1 MSLNLIELWKL
12 VYDTVLYHTLDLF
25 NEFNKDKNK
34 MFIYNNFEVNGMSF
48 LKKHAEILYSYVI
61 GIVSLFMGI
70 IILINLPLIE
80 KLNGKGKVE
89 LHIHNVWD
97 FFNAFFSEI
106 IRVVSNYIGNFPI
119 ISAIIIILFGLL
131 VIGLGWTL
139 YRTTQYDYDISIFF
153 LVVGILYFII
163 TLILMTQ
170 VYSFFAILFI
180 FPFIIHIGYIVYK
193 DELYTE
199 NRKYHYLWIIF
210 SYGIVYLL
218 TQLVLY
224 SRIESDEIL
233 TIDIL
238 SINAFFLIMWVLGQM
253 SIWNFLFLRRALPLT
268 KQELGEEEP
277 ELSRTTKDSMSNQ
290 TKIHWKNI
298 QDRTTEFT
306 RKTRRSVDMEKIRN
320 KKDKFVKKWKDIIDI
335 QEDDIPN
342 WMKKPKWLKSVYV
355 ELFCGVFLL
364 FFTLIEFNNRN
375 SLFVSGDWEISQTQ
389 YVIEWITLLL
399 LMLIMIAY
407 ILTTLTNYLRDK
419 FYYIQL
425 FMISILFFKLLTEFA
440 NIMVHGLLL
449 SIFITPL
456 LFLMLI
462 AVTVAF
468 VIKLR
473 ERKQEPLK

>member
-1 MSLNLIELWKL
+1 
-12 VYDTVLYHTLDLF
+12 
-25 NEFNKDKNK
+25 
-34 MFIYNNFEVNGMSF
+34 MSF

-119 ISAIIIILFGLL
+119 ISAIVIILFGLL

-153 LVVGILYFII
+153 LVVGILYFLI
-163 TLILMTQ
+163 TLVLMTQ
-170 VYSFFAILFI
+170 VYSFFAILFV

-193 DELYTE
+193 DELYTH

-238 SINAFFLIMWVLGQM
+238 SINVFFLIMWLLGQM

-277 ELSRTTKDSMSNQ
+277 ELSRTSKDSMSNQ

-335 QEDDIPN
+335 QEDDVPN
-342 WMKKPKWLKSVYV
+342 WMKKPKWLKTVYV
-355 ELFCGVFLL
+355 ELFCGAFLL

-407 ILTTLTNYLRDK
+407 ILTTLTNYLRNK

-473 ERKQEPLK
+473 ERKQE

>member
-1 MSLNLIELWKL
+1 MSLNFVELWKF
-12 VYDTVLYHTLDLF
+12 VYDTVLYHTRDLF

-34 MFIYNNFEVNGMSF
+34 MFIYNDFEVNGMSF

-119 ISAIIIILFGLL
+119 ISAIVIILFGLL

-153 LVVGILYFII
+153 LVVGILYFLI
-163 TLILMTQ
+163 TLVLMTQ

-193 DELYTE
+193 DELYTH

-238 SINAFFLIMWVLGQM
+238 SINVFFLIMWLLGQM

-277 ELSRTTKDSMSNQ
+277 ELSRTSKDSMSNQ

-335 QEDDIPN
+335 QEDDVPN
-342 WMKKPKWLKSVYV
+342 WMKKPKWLKTVYV
-355 ELFCGVFLL
+355 ELFCGAFLL

-407 ILTTLTNYLRDK
+407 ILTTLTNYLRNK

-462 AVTVAF
+462 AVTIAF

-473 ERKQEPLK
+473 ERKQE

>member
-1 MSLNLIELWKL
+1 
-12 VYDTVLYHTLDLF
+12 
-25 NEFNKDKNK
+25 
-34 MFIYNNFEVNGMSF
+34 
-48 LKKHAEILYSYVI
+48 
-61 GIVSLFMGI
+61 
-70 IILINLPLIE
+70 
-80 KLNGKGKVE
+80 

-119 ISAIIIILFGLL
+119 ISAIVIILFGLL

-153 LVVGILYFII
+153 LVVGILYFLI
-163 TLILMTQ
+163 TLVLMTQ

-193 DELYTE
+193 DELYTH

-238 SINAFFLIMWVLGQM
+238 SINVFFLIMWLLGQM

-277 ELSRTTKDSMSNQ
+277 ELSRTSKDSMSNQ

-335 QEDDIPN
+335 QEDDVPN
-342 WMKKPKWLKSVYV
+342 WMKKPKWLKTVYV
-355 ELFCGVFLL
+355 ELFCGAFLL

-407 ILTTLTNYLRDK
+407 ILTTLTNYLRNK

-473 ERKQEPLK
+473 ERKQE

>member
-1 MSLNLIELWKL
+1 MSLNFVELWKF
-12 VYDTVLYHTLDLF
+12 VYDTVLYHTRDLF

-34 MFIYNNFEVNGMSF
+34 MFIYNDFEVNGMSF

-119 ISAIIIILFGLL
+119 ISAIVIILFGLL
-131 VIGLGWTL
+131 VTGLGWTL

-153 LVVGILYFII
+153 LVVGILYFLI
-163 TLILMTQ
+163 TLVLMTQ

-193 DELYTE
+193 DELYTH

-238 SINAFFLIMWVLGQM
+238 SINVFFLIMWLLGQM

-277 ELSRTTKDSMSNQ
+277 ELSRTSKDSMSNQ

-335 QEDDIPN
+335 QEDDVPN
-342 WMKKPKWLKSVYV
+342 WMKKPKWLKTVYV
-355 ELFCGVFLL
+355 ELFCGAFLL

-407 ILTTLTNYLRDK
+407 ILTTLTNYLRNK

-473 ERKQEPLK
+473 ERKQE

>member
-1 MSLNLIELWKL
+1 MSLNFVELWKF
-12 VYDTVLYHTLDLF
+12 VYDTVLYHTRDLF

-34 MFIYNNFEVNGMSF
+34 MFIYNDFEVNGMSF

-119 ISAIIIILFGLL
+119 ISAIVIILFGLL

-153 LVVGILYFII
+153 LVVGILYFLI
-163 TLILMTQ
+163 TLVLMTQ

-193 DELYTE
+193 DELYTH

-238 SINAFFLIMWVLGQM
+238 SINVFFLIMWLLGQM

-277 ELSRTTKDSMSNQ
+277 ELSRTSKDSMSNQ

-335 QEDDIPN
+335 QEDDVPK
-342 WMKKPKWLKSVYV
+342 WMKKPKWLKTVYV
-355 ELFCGVFLL
+355 ELFCGAFLL

-407 ILTTLTNYLRDK
+407 ILTTLTNYLRNK

-473 ERKQEPLK
+473 ERKQE

>member
-1 MSLNLIELWKL
+1 MSLNFVELWKF
-12 VYDTVLYHTLDLF
+12 VYDTVLYHTRDLF

-34 MFIYNNFEVNGMSF
+34 MFIYNDFEVNGMSF

-119 ISAIIIILFGLL
+119 ISAIVIILFGLL

-153 LVVGILYFII
+153 LVVGILYFLI
-163 TLILMTQ
+163 TLVLMTQ

-193 DELYTE
+193 DELYTH

-238 SINAFFLIMWVLGQM
+238 SINVFFLIMWLLGQM

-277 ELSRTTKDSMSNQ
+277 ELSRTSKDSMSNQ

-298 QDRTTEFT
+298 QDRTSEFT

-335 QEDDIPN
+335 QEDDVPN
-342 WMKKPKWLKSVYV
+342 WMKKPKWLKTVYV
-355 ELFCGVFLL
+355 ELFCGAFLL

-407 ILTTLTNYLRDK
+407 ILTTLTNYLRNK

-473 ERKQEPLK
+473 ERKQE

>member
-1 MSLNLIELWKL
+1 
-12 VYDTVLYHTLDLF
+12 
-25 NEFNKDKNK
+25 
-34 MFIYNNFEVNGMSF
+34 MSF

-119 ISAIIIILFGLL
+119 ISAIVIILFGLL

-153 LVVGILYFII
+153 LVVGILYFLI
-163 TLILMTQ
+163 TLVLMTQ

-193 DELYTE
+193 DELYTH

-238 SINAFFLIMWVLGQM
+238 SINVFFLIMWSLGQM

-277 ELSRTTKDSMSNQ
+277 ELSRTSKDSMSNQ

-335 QEDDIPN
+335 QEDDVPN
-342 WMKKPKWLKSVYV
+342 WMKKPKWLKTVYV
-355 ELFCGVFLL
+355 ELFCGAFLL

-407 ILTTLTNYLRDK
+407 ILTTLTNYLRNK

-473 ERKQEPLK
+473 ERKQE

>member
-1 MSLNLIELWKL
+1 
-12 VYDTVLYHTLDLF
+12 
-25 NEFNKDKNK
+25 
-34 MFIYNNFEVNGMSF
+34 MSF

-119 ISAIIIILFGLL
+119 ISAIVIILFGLL

-153 LVVGILYFII
+153 LVVGILYFLI
-163 TLILMTQ
+163 TLVLMTQ

-193 DELYTE
+193 DELYTH

-238 SINAFFLIMWVLGQM
+238 SINVFFLIMWLLGQM

-277 ELSRTTKDSMSNQ
+277 ELSRTSKDSMSNQ

-335 QEDDIPN
+335 QEDDVPN
-342 WMKKPKWLKSVYV
+342 WMKKPKWLKTVYV
-355 ELFCGVFLL
+355 ELFCGAFLL

-407 ILTTLTNYLRDK
+407 ILTTLTNYLRNK

-473 ERKQEPLK
+473 ERKQE